1 MLAGSP
7 GIRSHHVNA
16 PKKEHET
23 EIKRLTKLLS
33 ELTAE
38 IKRLNTLVDVLQQR
52 LKFDAESK
60 KRMDILNVQLLGEG
74 QCCGASLPRKTRR
87 VGHNGEGGRSFKNDL
102 DFSKSTLNRTKFLRE
117 KILDPCNFFWV
128 KPVNEASIKEGRI
141 LNLLGD
147 RICR

>member
-1 MLAGSP
+1 M
-7 GIRSHHVNA
+7 NA

-60 KRMDILNVQLLGEG
+60 KRMDILNVQLLGEVV
-74 QCCGASLPRKTRR
+74 CRCGASLPRKTRR
-87 VGHNGEGGRSFKNDL
+87 VGHNGEGGRRPFT
-102 DFSKSTLNRTKFLRE
+102 SKGVS
-117 KILDPCNFFWV
+117 
-128 KPVNEASIKEGRI
+128 S
-141 LNLLGD
+141 
-147 RICR
+147 

>member
-60 KRMDILNVQLLGEG
+60 KRMDIVNVQLLGEG
-74 QCCGASLPRKTRR
+74 AVLRRK
-87 VGHNGEGGRSFKNDL
+87 L
-102 DFSKSTLNRTKFLRE
+102 AE
-117 KILDPCNFFWV
+117 KDAESRP
-128 KPVNEASIKEGRI
+128 
-141 LNLLGD
+141 
-147 RICR
+147 